1 MTSVDHPR
9 LQGWKAIAAFLKVD
23 VRTARRWEAERALP
37 VHRLP
42 GDSRS
47 PVWADVGEL
56 GDWLRGQP
64 AAGEAPLADPPPLPP
79 EPSPSSPAPPL
90 PQRRRARAVAM
101 ATVVLVAAGGLA
113 LLLARPAPPA
123 APVNASAAGSAY
135 VDPAAQRRHQEALY
149 ALASRTPE
157 GLDQAASLF
166 AANARAHPQVPAA
179 FTGLAETMLLMRE
192 FAGLSDEAAY
202 RRARDA
208 AERALAIAPD
218 DPAATRALAF
228 TLFWSEADKPRGL
241 ALFARA
247 SELAPGDAR
256 THHWRGNALVFAG
269 QEDEGLKALARARAL
284 APESS
289 AIAADEA
296 HIRFLLADTP
306 AARDDALASLRRVT
320 QVDPDYIGA
329 WRYLEWDLLAAGDA
343 AGFLKAARA
352 HARLAARPARLQTLD
367 AAEAALGQ
375 GGRPAMLATL
385 IAAAEVRHAESRE
398 DALAV
403 ARLHALAGDRAEA
416 ARWIARAQAIG
427 EPHAFMLEGW
437 PELRPLM
444 RDPDFAAEFVGPAP
458 SRPLPPAQTPSR

>member
-47 PVWADVGEL
+47 PVWADVSEL
-56 GDWLRGQP
+56 GEWLRGQP
-64 AAGEAPLADPPPLPP
+64 AAAEPEADAPPLLSQ
-79 EPSPSSPAPPL
+79 PSPSPSDPDAPP
-90 PQRRRARAVAM
+90 RRWVP
-101 ATVVLVAAGGLA
+101 VLALAAIVFVAAGGLA
-113 LLLARPAPPA
+113 LLFARPAPPA
-123 APVNASAAGSAY
+123 APLTAKAAASAYA
-135 VDPAAQRRHQEALY
+135 DPAAQRRHQEALY

-166 AANARAHPQVPAA
+166 AANARAHPQVSAA

-208 AERALAIAPD
+208 AERALALAPD

-247 SELAPGDAR
+247 SDLAPGDAR

-269 QEDEGLKALARARAL
+269 QEREGLNALARARAL

-306 AARDDALASLRRVT
+306 AVRDDALASLRRVT

-343 AGFLKAARA
+343 AGFLAAARA
-352 HARLAARPARLQTLD
+352 HARLAGRPARLQTLTV
-367 AAEAALGQ
+367 AEAALVRGGQ
-375 GGRPAMLATL
+375 PAMLAAL
-385 IAAAEVRHAESRE
+385 IAAAEARHAESRE

-416 ARWIARAQAIG
+416 ARWIARSRALG

-437 PELRPLM
+437 PELRPLI
-444 RDPDFAAEFVGPAP
+444 RDPGFAAEFAGDAP
-458 SRPLPPAQTPSR
+458 SRPLPPAQTSSR